1 MRTFSKGMRQRLAI
15 ARAILHRPRVL
26 LLDEPHSGL
35 DPRAVDILDGLL
47 TEIRA
52 EHTFVMVTHNIA
64 KGLELGH
71 PTHDRRRRP
80 HRLRAGGRRRPRDRS
95 APCIASTSGKARC
108 SERVLRQFTAIL
120 RKDLIRELR
129 TREMLISMIL
139 FVLLAMVIFHYAFTV
154 KEDAD
159 LTYFTGG
166 MLWVTFIFAM
176 LLGLNRSFAQE
187 KDERCLDGLLLCPVD
202 RVTIF
207 FAKTAGNL
215 VFLLIIQVGR
225 GAGLHA
231 VLHRAQLR
239 RALLPFLVVLLLA
252 DVGIC
257 ALGTLLATISM
268 NTRSRDLLLPII
280 FLPLIVPV
288 LIAATG
294 ATTLI
299 FAEGAGFGGLTPA
312 PAFLLGF
319 DAVFMVAAYGTYDFA
334 IGE

>member
-1 MRTFSKGMRQRLAI
+1 
-15 ARAILHRPRVL
+15 V
-26 LLDEPHSGL
+26 
-35 DPRAVDILDGLL
+35 
-47 TEIRA
+47 
-52 EHTFVMVTHNIA
+52 N
-64 KGLELGH
+64 
-71 PTHDRRRRP
+71 
-80 HRLRAGGRRRPRDRS
+80 GRR
-95 APCIASTSGKARC
+95 
-108 SERVLRQFTAIL
+108 QFMAIL

-129 TREMLISMIL
+129 TREMIISMIL
-139 FVLLAMVIFHYAFTV
+139 FVLLAMVIFHYAFAV
-154 KEDAD
+154 KEDVD

-215 VFLLIIQVGR
+215 IFLLIIQVVAVPVFTLFFVHR
-225 GAGLHA
+225 GYGSDI
-231 VLHRAQLR
+231 VL
-239 RALLPFLVVLLLA
+239 FVVVLLLA

-280 FLPLIVPV
+280 FLPLIVPL
-288 LIAATG
+288 LIAATA
-294 ATTLI
+294 ATTTI
-299 FAEGAGFGGLTPA
+299 FATGASFGTTGTRLL
-312 PAFLLGF
+312 FLLGF

>member
-1 MRTFSKGMRQRLAI
+1 
-15 ARAILHRPRVL
+15 V
-26 LLDEPHSGL
+26 
-35 DPRAVDILDGLL
+35 
-47 TEIRA
+47 
-52 EHTFVMVTHNIA
+52 N
-64 KGLELGH
+64 
-71 PTHDRRRRP
+71 
-80 HRLRAGGRRRPRDRS
+80 GRR
-95 APCIASTSGKARC
+95 
-108 SERVLRQFTAIL
+108 QFMAIL

-129 TREMLISMIL
+129 TREMIISMIL

-154 KEDAD
+154 KEGAD
-159 LTYFTGG
+159 LTFFTGG

-207 FAKTAGNL
+207 LAKTAGNL
-215 VFLLIIQVGR
+215 IFLLIIQVVAVPIFTLFFVER
-225 GAGLHA
+225 SYAGD
-231 VLHRAQLR
+231 
-239 RALLPFLVVLLLA
+239 LLQFLVVLLLA
-252 DVGIC
+252 DLGIC
-257 ALGTLLATISM
+257 DLGTLLATISM

-299 FAEGAGFGGLTPA
+299 FAEGASFGSVLA
-312 PAFLLGF
+312 RVLFLLGF
-319 DAVFMVAAYGTYDFA
+319 DAVFLVSAYGTYDFA

>member
-1 MRTFSKGMRQRLAI
+1 VN
-15 ARAILHRPRVL
+15 AR
-26 LLDEPHSGL
+26 
-35 DPRAVDILDGLL
+35 
-47 TEIRA
+47 
-52 EHTFVMVTHNIA
+52 
-64 KGLELGH
+64 
-71 PTHDRRRRP
+71 
-80 HRLRAGGRRRPRDRS
+80 
-95 APCIASTSGKARC
+95 
-108 SERVLRQFTAIL
+108 RQFLAIL
-120 RKDLIRELR
+120 RKDLVRELR
-129 TREMLISMIL
+129 TREMIISMIL

-154 KEDAD
+154 REGAD

-215 VFLLIIQVGR
+215 IFLLVIQ
-225 GAGLHA
+225 A
-231 VLHRAQLR
+231 VAVPVFTLFFVARSYAAQ
-239 RALLPFLVVLLLA
+239 ALPFIAVVLLA

-257 ALGTLLATISM
+257 ALGTLLATIST

-299 FAEGAGFGGLTPA
+299 FAEGAGFGQLGMRLL
-312 PAFLLGF
+312 FLLGF
-319 DAVFMVAAYGTYDFA
+319 DAVFLLAAYGTYDFA

>member
-1 MRTFSKGMRQRLAI
+1 MAAAG
-15 ARAILHRPRVL
+15 RPAS
-26 LLDEPHSGL
+26 PAATPKAMS
-35 DPRAVDILDGLL
+35 
-47 TEIRA
+47 
-52 EHTFVMVTHNIA
+52 
-64 KGLELGH
+64 
-71 PTHDRRRRP
+71 
-80 HRLRAGGRRRPRDRS
+80 GRR
-95 APCIASTSGKARC
+95 
-108 SERVLRQFTAIL
+108 QFMAIL

-139 FVLLAMVIFHYAFTV
+139 FVLLAMVIFHYAFSV
-154 KEDAD
+154 KEGAD

-207 FAKTAGNL
+207 LAKTAGNL
-215 VFLLIIQVGR
+215 IFLLVIQVVAVPIFTLFFVER
-225 GAGLHA
+225 SYAGDIL
-231 VLHRAQLR
+231 Q
-239 RALLPFLVVLLLA
+239 FLVVLLLA

-299 FAEGAGFGGLTPA
+299 FAEGASFGSLLA
-312 PAFLLGF
+312 RVLFLLGF
-319 DAVFMVAAYGTYDFA
+319 DAVFLVAAYGTYDFA